1 MFYFVPVVIIVLG
14 LAADL
19 LVEISAELSSEMLIE
34 ADAGVSPHGARLIG
48 GRVIDMRPE
57 ASLPG
62 SFKTVY
68 VTAPAAQ

>member
-1 MFYFVPVVIIVLG
+1 MLYFVPVVIVVLG

-19 LVEISAELSSEMLIE
+19 LVEISAELSSEILME
-34 ADAGVSPHGARLIG
+34 ADAGVSANGARLVG

-62 SFKTVY
+62 HFTPVY
-68 VTAPAAQ
+68 VTAPPAQ

>member
-1 MFYFVPVVIIVLG
+1 MFYLVPVAIIAFG

-19 LVEISAELSSEMLIE
+19 LVEISAELSSEMLLE
-34 ADAGVSPHGARLIG
+34 ADAGVSSHGARLVG
-48 GRVIDMRPE
+48 GKVIDMRPE

-62 SFKTVY
+62 SFKAVY

>member
-1 MFYFVPVVIIVLG
+1 MFYLVPVVIIVLG

-34 ADAGVSPHGARLIG
+34 ADAGVSASGARLIG

-57 ASLPG
+57 ASLP
-62 SFKTVY
+62 STFKAH
-68 VTAPAAQ
+68 VTAPLVQ

>member
-1 MFYFVPVVIIVLG
+1 MFYFVPVVIIALG

-19 LVEISAELSSEMLIE
+19 LVEISAELSSEILME
-34 ADAGVSPHGARLIG
+34 ADAGVSAHGARLVG

-62 SFKTVY
+62 SLKTVY
-68 VTAPAAQ
+68 VTAPPAQ

>member
-1 MFYFVPVVIIVLG
+1 MLYFVPVVIVVLG

-19 LVEISAELSSEMLIE
+19 LVEISAELSSEILME
-34 ADAGVSPHGARLIG
+34 ADAGVATNGARLVG

-62 SFKTVY
+62 HFKTVY
-68 VTAPAAQ
+68 VTAPPAP

>member
-1 MFYFVPVVIIVLG
+1 MFYFVPVVIIALG

-19 LVEISAELSSEMLIE
+19 LVEISAELSSEMLLE
-34 ADAGVSPHGARLIG
+34 ADAGVSSNGARLIG

-62 SFKTVY
+62 TFKAHY